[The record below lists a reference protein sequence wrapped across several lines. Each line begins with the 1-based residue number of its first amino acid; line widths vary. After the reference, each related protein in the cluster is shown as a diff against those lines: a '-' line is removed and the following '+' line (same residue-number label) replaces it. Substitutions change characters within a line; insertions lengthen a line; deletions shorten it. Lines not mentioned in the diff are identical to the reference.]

1 MSPTAIVGWIAHVVF
16 WTLLIVGA
24 WSEDLQP
31 RGIAFFL
38 FLWLAGLFGLPYMP
52 YGAGLFTSYVAIL
65 DILLVFIVL
74 KSDVWLT

>member
-1 MSPTAIVGWIAHVVF
+1 MSPTAIVGWIAHVAF

-24 WSEDLQP
+24 WSEDLRP

-38 FLWLAGLFGLPYMP
+38 LLWLAGLFGLSYMP

-65 DILLVFIVL
+65 DIVLVFIVL